1 MVSNPDYN
9 QRGAH
14 STDDLA
20 RGGTARNELK
30 PVLSNNSIQREE
42 RERLLRQNNSGGD
55 DVEEFDL

>member
-14 STDDLA
+14 SADDLA